1 MKKQTKAY
9 LYAAAAV
16 ICWST
21 VGSAFKL
28 ALREVDFFNLLFWS
42 VLVSLLVF
50 VVFISTKK
58 QWSLIFKQNRR
69 EILSSSLMGLV
80 NPFLYYF
87 ILFQAYDLLLA
98 QEALTL
104 NYLWPVV
111 LVLLSIPVLKQ
122 KIGFLSILAILVSF
136 LGSFVIATGG
146 NILDFKFTNTY
157 GVILAVLSTIIWAI
171 FWLVNVRDKRNE
183 TVKLFMNFVFGF
195 IFVSVYGIVTNSI
208 VFPGIIGVIGVTYV
222 GIFEMGVTFFLWMM
236 ALSLSETTAKVSSL
250 IYFAPFLSL
259 IVVSITIGEEIK
271 FATIIGLVL
280 IIGGILLQRYFG
292 KKYLSLH
299 HEKSKQG

>member
-9 LYAAAAV
+9 LFAGVAV
-16 ICWST
+16 LCWST

-28 ALREVDFFNLLFWS
+28 SLKEVDYFNLLFWS

-50 VVFISTKK
+50 VVFISVKK
-58 QWSLIFKQNRR
+58 HWVLIKQQKTRDIFR
-69 EILSSSLMGLV
+69 SAFMGLL
-80 NPFLYYF
+80 NPFLYYL

-111 LVLLSIPVLKQ
+111 LVLLSIPILKQ
-122 KIGFLSILAILVSF
+122 RIGFLSIMAIFVSF
-136 LGSFVIATGG
+136 AGSFVIATGG

-157 GVILAVLSTIIWAI
+157 GVILAVSSTIIWAI
-171 FWLVNVRDKRNE
+171 FWLLNVKDKRNE

-195 IFVSVYGIVTNSI
+195 AFVAIYGLITKSI
-208 VFPGIIGVIGVTYV
+208 KLPEINGIIGVTYV
-222 GIFEMGVTFFLWMM
+222 GIFEMGITFFLWMS
-236 ALSLSETTAKVSSL
+236 ALSLSETTAKVSNL

-259 IVVSITIGEEIK
+259 IIVNITIGEEIR
-271 FATIIGLVL
+271 FATIIGLVM
-280 IIGGILLQRYFG
+280 IIGGILLQKG
-292 KKYLSLH
+292 NKKI
-299 HEKSKQG
+299 QIG

>member
-1 MKKQTKAY
+1 MKKQAKAY

-16 ICWST
+16 LCWST

-28 ALREVDFFNLLFWS
+28 ALREVDYFNLLFWS

-50 VVFISTKK
+50 IIFISAKG
-58 QWSLIFKQNRR
+58 QWGLIFKQNLR
-69 EILSSSLMGLV
+69 EIFSSALMGLI

-122 KIGFLSILAILVSF
+122 KIGFLSVLAILVSF
-136 LGSFVIATGG
+136 AGSFVIATGG

-157 GVILAVLSTIIWAI
+157 GVILAVLSTVIWAT

-195 IFVSVYGIVTNSI
+195 LFVSVYGIITNSI
-208 VFPGIIGVIGVTYV
+208 AFPGIYGLIGVGYV
-222 GIFEMGVTFFLWMM
+222 GIFEMGITFFLWMM
-236 ALSLSETTAKVSSL
+236 ALSLSETTAKVSNL

-259 IVVSITIGEEIK
+259 IIVSFTIGEEIK
-271 FATIIGLVL
+271 IATIIGLVL
-280 IIGGILLQRYFG
+280 IIGGILLQRYFV
-292 KKYLSLH
+292 KK
-299 HEKSKQG
+299 

>member
-1 MKKQTKAY
+1 
-9 LYAAAAV
+9 
-16 ICWST
+16 

-50 VVFISTKK
+50 VVFISAKK
-58 QWSLIFKQNRR
+58 QWSLIFKQNLR
-69 EILSSSLMGLV
+69 EILSSALMGLI

-87 ILFQAYDLLLA
+87 TLFQAYDLLLA

-122 KIGFLSILAILVSF
+122 KIGFLSILAIMVSF
-136 LGSFVIATGG
+136 VGSFVIATGG
-146 NILDFKFTNTY
+146 NILDFEFTNTY
-157 GVILAVLSTIIWAI
+157 GVILAVLSTIIWAA

-195 IFVSVYGIVTNSI
+195 IFVSVYGIATNSI
-208 VFPGIIGVIGVTYV
+208 VSPSINGLIGVSYV
-222 GIFEMGVTFFLWMM
+222 GVFEMGITFFLWMM
-236 ALSLSETTAKVSSL
+236 ALSLSETTAKVSNL

-259 IVVSITIGEEIK
+259 IIVSITIGEEIK
-271 FATIIGLVL
+271 IATIIGLVL
-280 IIGGILLQRYFG
+280 IIGGILLQRFFV
-292 KKYLSLH
+292 KK
-299 HEKSKQG
+299 

>member
-16 ICWST
+16 LCWST

-50 VVFISTKK
+50 VVFISAKR

-69 EILSSSLMGLV
+69 EILSSALMGLI

-122 KIGFLSILAILVSF
+122 KIGFLSILAIMVSF
-136 LGSFVIATGG
+136 VGSFVIATGG

-157 GVILAVLSTIIWAI
+157 GVILAVLSTIIWAA

-195 IFVSVYGIVTNSI
+195 IFVSIYGIATNSI
-208 VFPGIIGVIGVTYV
+208 VFPNFNGLIGVSYV
-222 GIFEMGVTFFLWMM
+222 GIFEMGITFFLWMM
-236 ALSLSETTAKVSSL
+236 ALSLSETTAKVSNL

-259 IVVSITIGEEIK
+259 IIVSITIGEEIK
-271 FATIIGLVL
+271 TATIIGLVL
-280 IIGGILLQRYFG
+280 IIGGILFQRYFG
-292 KKYLSLH
+292 QRS
-299 HEKSKQG
+299 

>member
-16 ICWST
+16 LCWST

-50 VVFISTKK
+50 VVFISAKR
-58 QWSLIFKQNRR
+58 QWGLIFKQSLR
-69 EILSSSLMGLV
+69 EIFSSAIMGLI

-122 KIGFLSILAILVSF
+122 KIGFLSILAIMVSF
-136 LGSFVIATGG
+136 VGSFVIATGG

-157 GVILAVLSTIIWAI
+157 GVILALVSTIIWAS
-171 FWLVNVRDKRNE
+171 FWLMNVRDKRNE

-195 IFVSVYGIVTNSI
+195 FFVSIYGVITNSI
-208 VFPGIIGVIGVTYV
+208 VIPSVNGLIGVGYV
-222 GIFEMGVTFFLWMM
+222 GVFEMGITFFLWMM
-236 ALSLSETTAKVSSL
+236 ALSLSETTAKVSNL

-259 IVVSITIGEEIK
+259 IIVSITIGEEIK
-271 FATIIGLVL
+271 IATIIGLVL
-280 IIGGILLQRYFG
+280 IIGGILLQRYFV
-292 KKYLSLH
+292 KK
-299 HEKSKQG
+299 

>member
-16 ICWST
+16 LCWST

-50 VVFISTKK
+50 VVFISAKR
-58 QWSLIFKQNRR
+58 QWGLIFKQSLR
-69 EILSSSLMGLV
+69 EIFSSAIMGLI

-122 KIGFLSILAILVSF
+122 KIGFLSILAIMVSF
-136 LGSFVIATGG
+136 VGSFVIATGG

-157 GVILAVLSTIIWAI
+157 GVILALVSTIIWAS
-171 FWLVNVRDKRNE
+171 FWLMNVRNKRNE

-195 IFVSVYGIVTNSI
+195 FFVSIYGVITNSI
-208 VFPGIIGVIGVTYV
+208 VIPSVNGLIGVGYV
-222 GIFEMGVTFFLWMM
+222 GVFEMGITFFLWMM
-236 ALSLSETTAKVSSL
+236 ALSLSETTAKVSNL

-259 IVVSITIGEEIK
+259 IIVSITIGEEIK
-271 FATIIGLVL
+271 IATIIGLVL
-280 IIGGILLQRYFG
+280 IIGGILLQRYFV
-292 KKYLSLH
+292 KK
-299 HEKSKQG
+299 